1 MNRKTVKNGVDLF
14 PRTSKSAKCAVVIR
28 SIHASHVKTVVLMSR
43 KDKKAEKW
51 RISGL
56 FRKLGIEA

>member
-43 KDKKAEKW
+43 KDK
-51 RISGL
+51 
-56 FRKLGIEA
+56 